1 MKFFETSKYHSFK
14 KSTYITLRWIGIIGQ
29 LIAVNFVYLFLNSSF
44 EFITSNLV
52 IFLGILS
59 NLYLI
64 FIYKKTQLSDRSAFI
79 FLLIDILQLGVL
91 LYLSGGITNPFVIF
105 ILIPS
110 VFSSSNLSLRT
121 NTLLVILTIIIIVF
135 LTFNYQDLPIN
146 LNSDF
151 HNNHYFYYSIPVSLI
166 IALVF
171 LNYFA
176 MTFGTQSRLRKEALG
191 KMEEVMAKEHELLSL
206 GGQAAAAAHSL
217 GTPLSTITIISHDLM
232 KQFKGQK
239 DIEKDIELLIPIRDN
254 ITVFSIGDEHKII
267 EKDNFTEII
276 WKNNSFL
283 DLFKQSSLQDYSK
296 GVIDSSNNLFIRFLS
311 WIRVNFFYP
320 DARLSNL
327 NKIESFLIDYIE
339 RKDIN
344 LMITTSPPHSIQL
357 LGKRIKNV
365 INLKGKIIQIKNIQK
380 NQYVGYNRTYKT
392 KTKIKVA
399 IIGLGYEDGIPR
411 SLSNK
416 GYVYFKKNRFKII
429 GRISMD
435 TFTVD
440 ISKSSHDLNIGMY
453 LDIINDQHKID
464 KFAKLCKTI
473 PNEIMTSI
481 GKRVYRKYE

>member
-29 LIAVNFVYLFLNSSF
+29 LLAVNFVYLFLNSSF
-44 EFITSNLV
+44 DFITSNLV

-79 FLLIDILQLGVL
+79 FLFIDILQLGVL

-110 VFSSSNLSLRT
+110 VFSSSNLSLKT
-121 NTLLVILTIIIIVF
+121 NTLLVILTIIIILF
-135 LTFNYQDLPIN
+135 LTFSYQDLPIN

-217 GTPLSTITIISHDLM
+217 GTPLSTITIIAHDLM

-239 DIEKDIELLIPIRDN
+239 DLEKDIELLNSQVERCNEILKRLTLNPVEEDEFIDKDINIRDYLHE
-254 ITVFSIGDEHKII
+254 IISSFKEISKKEFVFNFDQDSNPKKINKSIEIVYGLRNFIGNANKFAKNSIFINLKSDSE
-267 EKDNFTEII
+267 FTEITVEDDGNGYPRDI
-276 WKNNSFL
+276 ISKIGEPYLKSNYSKDKSKEGLGLGLFIGKTLLEKNFASVICRNSKTRSGAEVIIRWKNKE
-283 DLFKQSSLQDYSK
+283 LF
-296 GVIDSSNNLFIRFLS
+296 
-311 WIRVNFFYP
+311 
-320 DARLSNL
+320 
-327 NKIESFLIDYIE
+327 
-339 RKDIN
+339 
-344 LMITTSPPHSIQL
+344 
-357 LGKRIKNV
+357 
-365 INLKGKIIQIKNIQK
+365 NI
-380 NQYVGYNRTYKT
+380 
-392 KTKIKVA
+392 
-399 IIGLGYEDGIPR
+399 
-411 SLSNK
+411 
-416 GYVYFKKNRFKII
+416 
-429 GRISMD
+429 
-435 TFTVD
+435 
-440 ISKSSHDLNIGMY
+440 
-453 LDIINDQHKID
+453 
-464 KFAKLCKTI
+464 
-473 PNEIMTSI
+473 
-481 GKRVYRKYE
+481 

>member
-1 MKFFETSKYHSFK
+1 MRFFETSKYHSFK

-44 EFITSNLV
+44 DFITSNLV

-79 FLLIDILQLGVL
+79 FLFIDILQLGVL

-121 NTLLVILTIIIIVF
+121 NTLLVILTIFIIIF

-217 GTPLSTITIISHDLM
+217 GTPLSTITIIAHDLM

-239 DIEKDIELLIPIRDN
+239 DLEKDIELLNSQVERCNEILKRLTLNP
-254 ITVFSIGDEHKII
+254 VEEDE
-267 EKDNFTEII
+267 F
-276 WKNNSFL
+276 
-283 DLFKQSSLQDYSK
+283 
-296 GVIDSSNNLFIRFLS
+296 ID
-311 WIRVNFFYP
+311 
-320 DARLSNL
+320 
-327 NKIESFLIDYIE
+327 
-339 RKDIN
+339 KDIN
-344 LMITTSPPHSIQL
+344 IRDYLHEIISSFKEISKKEFVFNFDQDSNPKKISKSIEIVYGL
-357 LGKRIKNV
+357 RNFIGNANKFAKNSIF
-365 INLKGKIIQIKNIQK
+365 INLKSDSEFTELTVEDDGNGYPRDIISKIGEPYLKSNYSK
-380 NQYVGYNRTYKT
+380 DKS
-392 KTKIKVA
+392 KE
-399 IIGLGYEDGIPR
+399 GLGLG
-411 SLSNK
+411 L
-416 GYVYFKKNRFKII
+416 F
-429 GRISMD
+429 
-435 TFTVD
+435 
-440 ISKSSHDLNIGMY
+440 
-453 LDIINDQHKID
+453 
-464 KFAKLCKTI
+464 
-473 PNEIMTSI
+473 I
-481 GKRVYRKYE
+481 GKTLLEKNFASVNCRNSKTRSGAEVIIRWKNKELFNI

>member
-29 LIAVNFVYLFLNSSF
+29 LIAVNFVHLFLSSSF
-44 EFITSNLV
+44 DFITSNLV

-79 FLLIDILQLGVL
+79 FLFIDILQLGVL

-121 NTLLVILTIIIIVF
+121 NTLLVILTTIIIVF

-217 GTPLSTITIISHDLM
+217 GTPLSTITIIAHDLM

-239 DIEKDIELLIPIRDN
+239 DLEKDIELLNSQVERCNEILKRLTLNPVEEDEFIDKDINIRDYLHE
-254 ITVFSIGDEHKII
+254 IISSFKEISKKEFVFNFDQDSNPKKISKSIEIVYGLR
-267 EKDNFTEII
+267 NFIGNANKFAQSKVFINLKSDSEITEII
-276 WKNNSFL
+276 IEDDGDGYPRDILSKIGEPYLKSSYSKDKSKEGLGLGLFIGKTLLEKNFATINCRNSKTRSGAEVIVKWRNR
-283 DLFKQSSLQDYSK
+283 DLF
-296 GVIDSSNNLFIRFLS
+296 
-311 WIRVNFFYP
+311 
-320 DARLSNL
+320 
-327 NKIESFLIDYIE
+327 
-339 RKDIN
+339 
-344 LMITTSPPHSIQL
+344 
-357 LGKRIKNV
+357 
-365 INLKGKIIQIKNIQK
+365 NI
-380 NQYVGYNRTYKT
+380 
-392 KTKIKVA
+392 
-399 IIGLGYEDGIPR
+399 
-411 SLSNK
+411 
-416 GYVYFKKNRFKII
+416 
-429 GRISMD
+429 
-435 TFTVD
+435 
-440 ISKSSHDLNIGMY
+440 
-453 LDIINDQHKID
+453 
-464 KFAKLCKTI
+464 
-473 PNEIMTSI
+473 
-481 GKRVYRKYE
+481 